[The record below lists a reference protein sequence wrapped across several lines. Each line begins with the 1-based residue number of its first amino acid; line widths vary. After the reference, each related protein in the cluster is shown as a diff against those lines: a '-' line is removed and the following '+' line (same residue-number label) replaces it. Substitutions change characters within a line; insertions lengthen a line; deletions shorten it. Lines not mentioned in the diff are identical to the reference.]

1 VVCKSLRDRQ
11 TTDYL
16 GKRRSR
22 KRFSERNTRKLI
34 KVKLEI
40 DTNPPMESG
49 YETRFV
55 TLLRNISS
63 DDLKGHSEP
72 FRLGQ
77 AQTLENF
84 ILQVGH

>member
-1 VVCKSLRDRQ
+1 
-11 TTDYL
+11 
-16 GKRRSR
+16 
-22 KRFSERNTRKLI
+22 
-34 KVKLEI
+34 
-40 DTNPPMESG
+40 MESG

-55 TLLRNISS
+55 TFLRNISS
-63 DDLKGHSEP
+63 DDLKAHSEP